1 MSSDFK
7 YYFGLVFAEIFELI
21 SMICSLN
28 PESTL
33 MDLSPHKSQLNPSNK
48 SMRYLFKSLAKLC
61 LGFIVDEL
69 S

>member
-33 MDLSPHKSQLNPSNK
+33 MDLSPHKSQLNPFK
-48 SMRYLFKSLAKLC
+48 STRYLFKSQAKLC
-61 LGFIVDEL
+61 LGFIVNEL